1 MFIIIIA
8 FSSAIK
14 WEENWIRSI
23 LIFHLIL
30 FFIGL
35 IWRKNL
41 EVQMGIFSIICLIVF
56 FCERIN
62 SLCSENWYE
71 FATQNYFDEHGVFM
85 GVIVCAPL
93 LTIGFLQL
101 LNLLVLASGALIKA
115 KRMKLQ
121 RDRNDKKH
129 EEKKRD
135 EIESSTSTRVLRKRR
150 KK

>member
-1 MFIIIIA
+1 
-8 FSSAIK
+8 
-14 WEENWIRSI
+14 
-23 LIFHLIL
+23 
-30 FFIGL
+30 
-35 IWRKNL
+35 
-41 EVQMGIFSIICLIVF
+41 MGIFSIICLIVF